1 MPTFFNSMG
10 IGPLGLLLLVLL
22 ASAAGLLERRHRRQ
36 WHRYQRLLQQ
46 AQADLAVAQSSLSE
60 LRGRLH
66 DLQRTSQRAATVA
79 HEINQPLSAMRLL
92 AQQSQTEGPA
102 GPAAQNRGTAGLMG
116 RLEQEIDRLVS
127 ITETLRLLLRSQDTR
142 LEGVDLVRVV
152 QAVLLYLKR
161 PLRLAGVHLTS
172 GGLEQPLPIA
182 GDHQQ
187 LQAALTVLLRQALAS
202 LAKTPPSDRL
212 LTIHLV
218 PTSSSAELVISDS
231 GSWDSGSWDSGSW
244 TSESQAGT
252 AAEGSEDLDL
262 YVVRVTVA
270 NHGGQFSLGRSPDLG
285 GRQVRLLLPL

>member
-1 MPTFFNSMG
+1 MPISFS
-10 IGPLGLLLLVLL
+10 PLALAPIGLLLLVSL
-22 ASAAGLLERRHRRQ
+22 GVLLEQRRHR
-36 WHRYQRLLQQ
+36 QRCQGGLHQ
-46 AQADLAVAQSSLSE
+46 AQADLAAARSMVSQLQ
-60 LRGRLH
+60 GRLDALH
-66 DLQRTSQRAATVA
+66 HTSQLAATVA